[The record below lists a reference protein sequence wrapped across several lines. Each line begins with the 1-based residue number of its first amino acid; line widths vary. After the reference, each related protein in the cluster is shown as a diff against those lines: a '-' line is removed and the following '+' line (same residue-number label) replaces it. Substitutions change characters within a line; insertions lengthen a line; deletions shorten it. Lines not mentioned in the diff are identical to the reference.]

1 MNILPLK
8 RQLQSRISFKQMFI
22 PLELITEIL
31 SLLNVKDI
39 QRFRC
44 VSKSW
49 NTFIFD
55 STFTKRHLEV
65 PSRNPHLVLS
75 IPECPLTCVVSVPVQ
90 RLLETQSITV
100 VGDIYLSLKWGI
112 SEVVGSC
119 NGLICVLFKS
129 ITNVETKYK
138 FCLWNPA
145 TRTISEKLGIFCEN
159 EPLIS
164 PFKFSFGCDYSTGT
178 YKIVVL
184 HTERNEGAESDD
196 DIWISKVRAF
206 NLGDSCWR
214 YIQSFP
220 LIPLVWNDGVHLSG
234 TINWLSIHG
243 AYISMSDGER
253 FRAFIPDV
261 KQLVIVSLDLSSETY
276 TQFLLPKGFNE
287 VSCLE
292 PSLRVMMDCLCFSH
306 DFNKTELV
314 VWQMKEFGVHESW
327 SQLFRI
333 EYFNLQINNPPIE
346 DDFFYVEYMKCE
358 IPLLPLF
365 VSKDGDTLILAYDE
379 IDAVIT
385 YDQRKKTVKRTRIS
399 NELIDWF
406 TAVDYVESLVSTDWK
421 SGDEGRD
428 EDEDDDEYEDQLSD
442 IDIGFGGWTGL
453 Y

>member
-1 MNILPLK
+1 MDIPRIKKQIQSKISLK
-8 RQLQSRISFKQMFI
+8 RLFI
-22 PLELITEIL
+22 PLDLIAEIL
-31 SLLNVKDI
+31 SLLNVKAI

-44 VSKSW
+44 VSKCW
-49 NTFIFD
+49 NAFIVD
-55 STFTKRHLEV
+55 STFTKRHLKV
-65 PSRNPHLVLS
+65 SSRNPHLVLS
-75 IPECPLTCVVSVPVQ
+75 IPEYPLTCVVSVPVH

-100 VGDIYLSLKWGI
+100 IGETCLSLKWGI

-129 ITNVETKYK
+129 ITNIETKYK

-145 TRTISEKLGIFCEN
+145 TRTISENIGFFCGN
-159 EPLIS
+159 ESLLS
-164 PFKFSFGCDYSTGT
+164 PFKFSFGCDYSTET
-178 YKIVVL
+178 YKIIVL
-184 HTERNEGAESDD
+184 HSEKNEGAESGDN
-196 DIWISKVRAF
+196 IWISKVRVF
-206 NLGDSCWR
+206 NLGDICWR
-214 YIQSFP
+214 DIQSFP
-220 LIPLVWNDGVHLSG
+220 LIPLIWNDGVHLSG
-234 TINWLSIHG
+234 TVNWLSIHG

-261 KQLVIVSLDLSSETY
+261 KQLMIVSLDLSSETY
-276 TQFLLPKGFNE
+276 THFFLPKGFIE
-287 VSCLE
+287 VPCLE

-314 VWQMKEFGVHESW
+314 VWQMKEFGVHRSW

-358 IPLLPLF
+358 IPLLPLY

-379 IDAVIT
+379 IDAVII
-385 YDQRKKTVKRTRIS
+385 YDQREKTVKRTRIS

-428 EDEDDDEYEDQLSD
+428 EDDDEYEDQLSD
-442 IDIGFGGWTGL
+442 IDIGFGGWAGL